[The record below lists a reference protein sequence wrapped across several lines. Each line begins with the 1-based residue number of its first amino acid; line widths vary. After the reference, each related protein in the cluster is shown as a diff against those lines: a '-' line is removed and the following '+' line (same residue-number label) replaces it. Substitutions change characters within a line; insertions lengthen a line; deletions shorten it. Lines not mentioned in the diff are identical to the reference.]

1 MESQIKAVEQKVV
14 SLFEENPECF
24 LVEVKIIPGNHI
36 KVFVDAD
43 HGITLEKLIPY
54 NRRLYK
60 MIEESGIFPDDDFSL
75 EVSSPGLDE
84 PLKLYRQYI
93 KNIGRDVEVIQKDGI
108 KKEGKLVKADQN
120 EIVLE
125 EEKGR
130 ILNGKPKGFKGQAG
144 KKKEVMQHTIAFDQ
158 IKSTKIQIL
167 F

>member
-1 MESQIKAVEQKVV
+1 MNIESQIRAIEQKVV
-14 SLFEENPECF
+14 SLFEDSPDCF
-24 LVEVKIIPGNHI
+24 LVEVKIIPGNHV

-60 MIEESGIFPDDDFSL
+60 LIEESGIFPNDDFSL

-84 PLKLYRQYI
+84 PLKLYRQYV
-93 KNIGRDVEVIQKDGI
+93 KNIGRKVEVIQKDGI
-108 KKEGKLVKADQN
+108 KKEGKLVKADQQ
-120 EIVLE
+120 EIMLE

-130 ILNGKPKGFKGQAG
+130 FLAGRQAG
-144 KKKEVMQHTIAFDQ
+144 RKTTELVQHTIAFDQ
-158 IKSTKIQIL
+158 IKSTKIQIV

>member
-1 MESQIKAVEQKVV
+1 MESQIRAVENMVV
-14 SLFEENPECF
+14 GLFAENPECF
-24 LVEVKIIPGNHI
+24 LVEVKLIPGNNL

-60 MIEESGIFPDDDFSL
+60 LIEESGIFPNDDFSL

-93 KNIGRDVEVIQKDGI
+93 KNIGRQVEVIQKDGI
-108 KKEGKLVKADQN
+108 KFEGKLIKADQH
-120 EIVLE
+120 EIILE
-125 EEKGR
+125 EVKGR
-130 ILNGKPKGFKGQAG
+130 VLNGRQSG
-144 KKKEVMQHTIAFDQ
+144 KTKELVQHNIAFEQ
-158 IKSTKIQIL
+158 IKSTKIQIV